1 MIININISTDSLL
14 HLSPFFARILN
25 WEPSCLVISGGR
37 FSKKEELVNGINVVE
52 DDKPMALP
60 GIFEQAVEYV
70 TMIYKSEKDKLEKA
84 RQTDQFDLQLFQEYS
99 EVLDE
104 ETMHYVS
111 GAAEEAEEAGGEG
124 GNISLVDMQKMLSTS
139 ESKKKTKSSDDGEVS
154 RSASGPGKVSR
165 SASGSGKVS
174 RSTSGAGKESKDG
187 GKGRDESN
195 DGQEGEGGE
204 GEDTKDGGGGDEDDD
219 ILDDDDENEEEGP
232 EGGGNEERQIFL
244 PTHQVMDD
252 EGKGVTTLCLKLLKD
267 ARNRS
272 DGRLNIKQQE
282 LDRNGSD
289 KVQRA
294 KRLAKKVLCVFV
306 FCMYV
311 HVCACVCMCVHV
323 CTCTCM
329 HVHAF
334 ACVCMRVV
342 GERVCECVPVCVRE
356 RNRQCPRACG
366 CTRSFDFRTYTHA
379 HPQIQPL
386 PQLHT
391 NRART
396 SSELNWRRTCA

>member
-1 MIININISTDSLL
+1 MNMHMIININISTDSLL

-52 DDKPMALP
+52 DDKPVALP

-111 GAAEEAEEAGGEG
+111 GAAEEAEEVGGEG
-124 GNISLVDMQKMLSTS
+124 GKISLVDMQKMLSTS
-139 ESKKKTKSSDDGEVS
+139 ESKKKTKSSDEGEVS
-154 RSASGPGKVSR
+154 RSA
-165 SASGSGKVS
+165 
-174 RSTSGAGKESKDG
+174 SGAGKESKDG

-204 GEDTKDGGGGDEDDD
+204 GEDSKDGGGGDGDDD
-219 ILDDDDENEEEGP
+219 ILDGDDENEEERP
-232 EGGGNEERQIFL
+232 EGGGDEERQIFL
-244 PTHQVMDD
+244 PKHQVMDD

-272 DGRLNIKQQE
+272 DGRMNIKQQE

-294 KRLAKKVLCVFV
+294 KRLAKKVLRVFV

-323 CTCTCM
+323 CTCTYM
-329 HVHAF
+329 HVHAC
-334 ACVCMRVV
+334 ACV
-342 GERVCECVPVCVRE
+342 
-356 RNRQCPRACG
+356 
-366 CTRSFDFRTYTHA
+366 
-379 HPQIQPL
+379 
-386 PQLHT
+386 
-391 NRART
+391 
-396 SSELNWRRTCA
+396 W